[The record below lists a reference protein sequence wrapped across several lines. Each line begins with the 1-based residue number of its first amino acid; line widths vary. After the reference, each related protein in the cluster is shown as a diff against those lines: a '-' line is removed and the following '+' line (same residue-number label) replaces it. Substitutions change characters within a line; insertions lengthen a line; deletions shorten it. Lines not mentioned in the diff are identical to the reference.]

1 MKSSKLTLF
10 TSLVVFSSTT
20 FAQSTPNKAVTVNE
34 GNPVVRKQ
42 DNYNIPKTTPR
53 IINTLAVPQIG
64 YVTGAASDVKGVSVA
79 DLNSVTAGVRQVLA
93 KNGYSVL
100 ETKAMDKKVVDA
112 STPEARVQD
121 AVSNMSGN
129 FANAAYV
136 LVGTVM
142 KVSTV
147 NSDSYVYG
155 EDQKLINKGYTSTV
169 KFDVIDYDTKKVV
182 TSFNARGT
190 GMDVAT
196 AKGFNRNQVLK
207 SATDSLGNDVVKQ
220 LKNAGIN
227 PNNSDLKVMGKDA
240 PAPKTFVEPLK
251 K

>member
-1 MKSSKLTLF
+1 MSSRNLVLSA
-10 TSLVVFSSTT
+10 SLVVFSSVS
-20 FAQSTPNKAVTVNE
+20 FAQSVPSKVVTVNE
-34 GNPVVRKQ
+34 GNPVIRTQ
-42 DNYNIPKTTPR
+42 ENYNIPKTTPR
-53 IINTLAVPQIG
+53 IINTIAVPQIG
-64 YVTGAASDVKGVSVA
+64 YVAGAASDVKGVSVA

-121 AVSNMSGN
+121 ATSNMNGN

-136 LVGTVM
+136 IVGTVT
-142 KVSTV
+142 KVSAV
-147 NSDSYVYG
+147 NSDNLIYG

-169 KFDVIDYDTKKVV
+169 KFDVIDFDTKKVV
-182 TSFNARGT
+182 TSFDARGT
-190 GMDVAT
+190 GMDVST
-196 AKGFNRNQVLK
+196 AKGFNRAQVLK
-207 SATDSLGNDVVKQ
+207 SATDSLGNDVVKN
-220 LKNAGIN
+220 LKNASIN
-227 PNNSDLKVMGKDA
+227 PNNKDLKVLGKDA